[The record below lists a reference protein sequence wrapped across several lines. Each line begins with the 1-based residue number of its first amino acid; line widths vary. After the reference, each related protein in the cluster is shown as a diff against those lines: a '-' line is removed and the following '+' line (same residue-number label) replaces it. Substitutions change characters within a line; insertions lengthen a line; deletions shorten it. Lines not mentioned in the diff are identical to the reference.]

1 MQLKIYE
8 NRMSYYLQSKIHGIG
23 NLRKE
28 NFFGL
33 NGKLMYLE
41 KFFIIIIIIVI
52 IIIIIKYLAYYQ
64 VYGLM
69 EDMYFFLMFD

>member
-1 MQLKIYE
+1 
-8 NRMSYYLQSKIHGIG
+8 MSYYLQSKIHGIG

-41 KFFIIIIIIVI
+41 KFFIIIIIIIVI
-52 IIIIIKYLAYYQ
+52 IIIIIIISSSSSSSSGSSINFWHHSFMRA
-64 VYGLM
+64 
-69 EDMYFFLMFD
+69 